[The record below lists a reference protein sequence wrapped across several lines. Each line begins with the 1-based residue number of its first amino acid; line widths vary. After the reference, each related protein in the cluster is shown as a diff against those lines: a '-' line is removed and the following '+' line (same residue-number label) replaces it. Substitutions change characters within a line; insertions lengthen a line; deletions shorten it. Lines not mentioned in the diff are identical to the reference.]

1 MARPVFGSEQQ
12 ENTPTTWPSCYL
24 EFTERSYSTYLVI
37 NKPRSRLLM
46 VEKVI
51 RLSVIVPFFNVEGYA
66 AENLTNERVALIVD
80 QSGPLRR

>member
-1 MARPVFGSEQQ
+1 
-12 ENTPTTWPSCYL
+12 
-24 EFTERSYSTYLVI
+24 
-37 NKPRSRLLM
+37 M